1 MRRFTEWLPLT
12 ASLAFALWL
21 GWWPIKS
28 DPPHTLHVTFVD
40 VEAPIDV
47 RGTLDGNTYALSL
60 NRAMGPPNV
69 ANYKPLSKDD
79 AGRDFKAFYDPDH
92 DQVVIDVPN
101 KGRAYYYPVRFVD

>member
-47 RGTLDGNTYALSL
+47 RGTLD
-60 NRAMGPPNV
+60 
-69 ANYKPLSKDD
+69 